1 MKKNMKIIGLSSDH
15 NGVMLKTK
23 IKSHLNAVG
32 FIAVDI
38 GPFTEEKKVDYVDYA
53 NQLSQMLSNKDID
66 KGILICGTG
75 VGMSIAANRF
85 ENVRAALVHNSMT
98 APKCREHNDSN
109 MLCLGAWT
117 TSEEENF
124 EILNLWLSTSFGEG
138 RHVKRVEK
146 LSNKK
151 KEVVFTNGVF
161 DILHTGHIELFKFAR
176 SLGDK
181 LVVAINSDKSVR
193 EFKGPNRPVNRQEDR
208 KKVLEALS
216 EVDEVVIF
224 DDIDTKDI
232 ISKLEPSIIVKGGE
246 WTASEVRLRDE
257 IPEEIDIKIFPFIQN
272 YSTTSVIK
280 KIHEQQTWKKN
291 ES

>member
-1 MKKNMKIIGLSSDH
+1 MKNSQVIGISADH
-15 NGVMLKTK
+15 NGVPLKNK
-23 IKSHLNAVG
+23 IKSILKASGLRV
-32 FIAVDI
+32 IDI
-38 GPFTEEKKVDYVDYA
+38 GPFTEDKKVDYVDYA
-53 NQLSQMLSNKDID
+53 NQLSQMLSNSDID

-85 ENVRAALVHNSMT
+85 ENVRAALVHNSQT
-98 APKCREHNDSN
+98 ALKCREHNDSN

-124 EILNLWLSTSFGEG
+124 EILNLWLSTDFGEG

-151 KEVVFTNGVF
+151 KAVVFTNGVF
-161 DILHTGHIELFKFAR
+161 DILHTGHIELFRFAK

-181 LVVAINSDKSVR
+181 LVIAINSDRSVR
-193 EFKGPNRPVNRQEDR
+193 ELKGPSRPVNRQADR

-216 EVDEVVIF
+216 EVDEVVVF
-224 DDIDTKDI
+224 DEIDTKDI
-232 ISKLEPSIIVKGGE
+232 ISILDPSIIVKGGE
-246 WTASEVRLRDE
+246 WTANEVRLRDQ
-257 IPEEIDIKIFPFIQN
+257 IPDNIEVKIFPFIQN

-280 KIHEQQTWKKN
+280 KIHEQQTWEKN

>member
-1 MKKNMKIIGLSSDH
+1 MKNSQVIGISADH
-15 NGVMLKTK
+15 NGVPLKNK
-23 IKSHLNAVG
+23 IKSILKASGLRV
-32 FIAVDI
+32 IDI
-38 GPFTEEKKVDYVDYA
+38 GPFTEDKKVDYVDYA
-53 NQLSQMLSNKDID
+53 NQLSQMLSNSDID

-85 ENVRAALVHNSMT
+85 ENVRAALVHNSQT

-124 EILNLWLSTSFGEG
+124 EILNLWLSTDFGEG

-151 KEVVFTNGVF
+151 KAVVFTNGVF
-161 DILHTGHIELFKFAR
+161 DILHTGHIELFRFAK

-181 LVVAINSDKSVR
+181 LVIAINSDRSVR
-193 EFKGPNRPVNRQEDR
+193 ELKGPSRPVNRQADR

-216 EVDEVVIF
+216 EVDEVVVF
-224 DDIDTKDI
+224 DEIDTKDI
-232 ISKLEPSIIVKGGE
+232 ISILDPSIIVKGGE
-246 WTASEVRLRDE
+246 WTANEVRLRDQ
-257 IPEEIDIKIFPFIQN
+257 IPDNIEVKIFPFIQN

-280 KIHEQQTWKKN
+280 KIHEQQTWEKN